1 MSGGQGLPSELPC
14 PGWVPTVA
22 QKTGLDRRPGALHWG
37 FLGASVIFLAPEE
50 PDTSLPVK
58 RQMYSTDW
66 LQAPGGRGCAVHLV
80 HLNLTCGQTQ
90 RPVSTGTRARVGGSA
105 HPFICSVGRR
115 VGVSSRALQVTFVP
129 FCFRLRIS
137 YTCQVLSIFPRKGKL
152 SQGPCLVAL
161 GPIPAGIQRPLC
173 PVSWGSGHFLPFT
186 QGCGWC
192 I

>member
-1 MSGGQGLPSELPC
+1 MSGWQGLPSELPC

-66 LQAPGGRGCAVHLV
+66 PQTPGGRGCAVHLV

-90 RPVSTGTRARVGGSA
+90 RGRQSA
-105 HPFICSVGRR
+105 LEPE
-115 VGVSSRALQVTFVP
+115 P
-129 FCFRLRIS
+129 EW
-137 YTCQVLSIFPRKGKL
+137 
-152 SQGPCLVAL
+152 VAL
-161 GPIPAGIQRPLC
+161 LTHSSAPWAAGLELAVVPYK
-173 PVSWGSGHFLPFT
+173 
-186 QGCGWC
+186 
-192 I
+192 